1 MSTHTVGTLAALLLV
16 AVVASAQDLS
26 PKPVRFPFG
35 KTAATLTG
43 TIKGEQIIDYVLSA
57 AAGQQVNVTL
67 DSRPGGVHFDVLP
80 PASDQ
85 VLFDGSSSGNT
96 WTGAIARGGEYT
108 LRVYLADHVS
118 QPAKYTLNIALA
130 GRRIEK

>member
-1 MSTHTVGTLAALLLV
+1 MFLALLAL
-16 AVVASAQDLS
+16 ALAASAQDLNRM
-26 PKPVRFPFG
+26 PVRFPLG
-35 KTAATLTG
+35 KTAATVTG
-43 TIKGEQIIDYVLSA
+43 TIKGEQIIDYALNA

-67 DSRPGGVHFDVLP
+67 DSRPSGVRFDVLP

-108 LRVYLADHVS
+108 LRVYLAPDLAS
-118 QPAKYTLNIALA
+118 QTAKYTLNIALA
-130 GRRIEK
+130 GSRIEK